1 MDHKLYLKLLK
12 QEFVPAL
19 GCTEPTAVALATA
32 KAASVLNE
40 SPEKIELFVSG
51 NIFKNAFGVGIPGTG
66 MTGLDIAT
74 VLGAIGGNS
83 DLGLEVLRDVNKE
96 DIKRSQKFIKEN
108 RLEISIKENVD
119 NLYIECFIHSKNNI
133 SHVIIEKRHSNFIL
147 VKRNEETLLDT
158 RNTESEDN
166 KETPITDLINFKGI
180 YEFITTVNIKD
191 LEFINEGIDL
201 NTAISEEGLKGDYG
215 IRYGKNIA
223 ESIEKKDFA
232 DNLVNNA
239 VMYTTAAS
247 DARMSGVNMP
257 VMANCGS
264 GNQGLSVTLP
274 IIAIA
279 KKLESPNELLLRSLA
294 LALLTSTY
302 MKSYIGQLS
311 AFCGVAIAGCG
322 AACGITLLMGGDAN
336 SMDLAI
342 KNMAGGVTGMI
353 CDGAKSGCS
362 MKVCSAVTT
371 AVHSAFF
378 AINNE
383 GLDAQN
389 GIIDEDIEQTIKNIG
404 EIAVLGL
411 KDADSVILKQ
421 MLSKYK

>member
-1 MDHKLYLKLLK
+1 M
-12 QEFVPAL
+12 

-32 KAASVLNE
+32 KAASVLGK

-74 VLGAIGGNS
+74 ALGAIGGDS
-83 DLGLEVLRDVNKE
+83 DLGLEVLKNVTTEHIEKS
-96 DIKRSQKFIKEN
+96 KKFIEEG
-108 RLEISIKENVD
+108 RLSIEIKENVD
-119 NLYIECFIHSKNNI
+119 NLYIECIISAGEDY
-133 SHVIIEKRHSNFIL
+133 SHVVIEKRHSNFIFI
-147 VKRNEETLLDT
+147 KNNDDIILDN
-158 RNTESEDN
+158 RSNDTEASDEVPL
-166 KETPITDLINFKGI
+166 TSLINFKGI
-180 YEFITTVNIKD
+180 YEFIDSIEIGE
-191 LEFINEGIDL
+191 LEFIKEGIEL

-215 IRYGKNIA
+215 MRYGKNIA
-223 ESIEKKDFA
+223 ESMQKEDFK

-257 VMANCGS
+257 VMSNCGS

-274 IIAIA
+274 IIAVA
-279 KKLESPNELLLRSLA
+279 KKLDSSEEKLFRALA

-322 AACGITLLMGGDAN
+322 AACGITYLMGGNFN

-362 MKVCSAVTT
+362 MKVCSAVTA
-371 AVHSAFF
+371 AVHSALF

-383 GLDAQN
+383 GLDAKN
-389 GIIDEDIEQTIKNIG
+389 GIVDEDVEQTIKNIG

-421 MLSKYK
+421 MLAKYK